1 MEGEALGA
9 LPIGDP
15 GDARAAPVWPGSWL
29 EGARPGQRQR
39 MEGRAG
45 PARPEATGGSRIR

>member
-9 LPIGDP
+9 LPLGDP
-15 GDARAAPVWPGSWL
+15 GEARAPLAWTGSWL
-29 EGARPGQRQR
+29 EGARPGQRRR